1 MKLGQQTAVHFLSQ
15 VVAAVVGTLATIYI
29 ARELGSDAVGV
40 YFLAL
45 AVVSWAKLPVLFG
58 LTTAISKRLSE
69 GDEQREYALSGV
81 ALISAVVPV
90 AVVLLVVLRDQVAA
104 YVGSSAIVLVIGMF
118 LADVYVPV
126 VSSILVGR
134 QLTHVSGLL
143 STLGTVIRAGAQ
155 IGAVV
160 IGLGVTGLLGG
171 YAFGWGITVIVGTVL
186 TLRLDWPATGIEQR
200 HARELLSYA
209 KYSWLGDLRG
219 QVINWVDILV
229 LGFFVSPTLVG
240 IYGVAWNLT
249 RFLMMFGDSIS
260 TVLFPKI
267 SNVSGG
273 DDGAGEDAKLVT
285 QALAYTGL
293 FLIPGLFGGVLLG
306 GPLLR
311 IYGTEFARGDVVL
324 TILLAAAVMHGYQS
338 QVLSGLNA
346 VDRPEFAFRSNSTL
360 IGANVVLNVVL
371 VWWLGWIGA
380 ALATACASGL
390 ALVVTYGYLRRV
402 VSFTVP
408 LSEIGRQVL
417 AAVVMAAAVL
427 AGREVLLGRF
437 PEYEFV
443 VVLGLVCAGA
453 GVYFAVLLLISE
465 GIRETVFR
473 NLGIG
478 TSSGRPKHR

>member
-1 MKLGQQTAVHFLSQ
+1 
-15 VVAAVVGTLATIYI
+15 
-29 ARELGSDAVGV
+29 
-40 YFLAL
+40 
-45 AVVSWAKLPVLFG
+45 
-58 LTTAISKRLSE
+58 
-69 GDEQREYALSGV
+69 
-81 ALISAVVPV
+81 
-90 AVVLLVVLRDQVAA
+90 
-104 YVGSSAIVLVIGMF
+104 
-118 LADVYVPV
+118 
-126 VSSILVGR
+126 
-134 QLTHVSGLL
+134 
-143 STLGTVIRAGAQ
+143 
-155 IGAVV
+155 
-160 IGLGVTGLLGG
+160 
-171 YAFGWGITVIVGTVL
+171 
-186 TLRLDWPATGIEQR
+186 
-200 HARELLSYA
+200 
-209 KYSWLGDLRG
+209 
-219 QVINWVDILV
+219 
-229 LGFFVSPTLVG
+229 
-240 IYGVAWNLT
+240 
-249 RFLMMFGDSIS
+249 
-260 TVLFPKI
+260 
-267 SNVSGG
+267 
-273 DDGAGEDAKLVT
+273 
-285 QALAYTGL
+285 
-293 FLIPGLFGGVLLG
+293 
-306 GPLLR
+306 
-311 IYGTEFARGDVVL
+311 
-324 TILLAAAVMHGYQS
+324 MHGYQS